1 MFVDRIRIQ
10 AKAGDGGDGCVS
22 FRRAKYLPKG
32 GPDGGDGGR
41 GGDVILEVDSHTDNL
56 RDLSYR
62 PFLRA
67 VSGKPGRGK
76 QCTGRSGSDLVVKV
90 PAGTLVYR
98 SDEAPGRQP
107 AVGEDGL
114 TAEENSAGRT
124 VEGEP
129 GGGGA
134 LEVVVD
140 LTRPGDRHALVRGGK
155 GGKGNLNFAS
165 ATNRAPMESTPGE
178 PGEQGVFRLELRRI
192 ADGGFVGFPNAGKST
207 LLGLLSA
214 ARPKVAAYPFTTLR
228 PVVGV
233 VEFPGFQRGTLA
245 DIPGLIEGAHRNLG
259 LGHDFLRHITRCSL
273 LIFVLDMGA
282 SEGRDPSND
291 LAKLREEIRL
301 YDEDLARRPWIVVAN
316 KMDLPDAAEHFAA
329 FRMRFPKAE
338 VWAVSAVEGAGM
350 EELKARLGELIG
362 RRPA

>member
-41 GGDVILEVDSHTDNL
+41 GGDVILEVDVHTDNL

-62 PFLRA
+62 PHLRA
-67 VSGKPGRGK
+67 VSGNPGSGK
-76 QCTGRSGSDLVVKV
+76 QSTGRSGGNLVVKV

-98 SDEAPGRQP
+98 SDEEVVRGPVLEEDDP
-107 AVGEDGL
+107 LLSEDGPAETDGNATDSG
-114 TAEENSAGRT
+114 TAPE
-124 VEGEP
+124 
-129 GGGGA
+129 
-134 LEVVVD
+134 LVVD
-140 LTRPGDRHALVRGGK
+140 LTHPGDRHVLVRGGK
-155 GGKGNLNFAS
+155 GGKGNLHFAS
-165 ATNRAPMESTPGE
+165 ATNRAPVESTPGE
-178 PGEQGVFRLELRRI
+178 PGEEGVFRLELRRI

-233 VEFPGFQRGTLA
+233 VEFPGFRRATLA

-259 LGHDFLRHITRCSL
+259 LGHDFLRHITRCSI
-273 LIFVLDMGA
+273 LIFVLDMAG
-282 SEGRDPSND
+282 SEGRNPSED

-301 YDEDLARRPWIVVAN
+301 YDEELARRPWIVVAN

-329 FRMRFPKAE
+329 FRVRFPKVEA
-338 VWAVSAVEGAGM
+338 WAVSAVEGAGM
-350 EELKARLGELIG
+350 EELKARLGDLIG
-362 RRPA
+362 RRPE